1 MNIQK
6 ILTILILLTIML
18 SPTLSAVNAT
28 SVFLTSD
35 NLFGQKGEEA
45 KMLNEIKTYI
55 EAEDSS
61 ITVEFCIFRCSKFI

>member
-35 NLFGQKGEEA
+35 NLFGQKGEE
-45 KMLNEIKTYI
+45 
-55 EAEDSS
+55 DSRS
-61 ITVEFCIFRCSKFI
+61 RSRCTGTW